1 MAVAGADVKQLLLQ
15 VDASVELAKRNLNSL
30 AGAVAR
36 DAAKMDGSLAKVDS
50 AFDRGAAAAGRF
62 GVSIGG
68 LIAGVGIGT
77 FVTLGREVLE
87 FADDL
92 ATAADQAGLSVE
104 RYQTLKEALRTL
116 EIDGT
121 KADKI
126 FKVLQSTL
134 GDVQSG
140 ADNSATKALE
150 RLGITADIMSGQIT
164 TSDQLLDALA
174 EASRNAGSEA
184 QFASDLVDIFGKKIG
199 VDLAA
204 AIGDGGAA
212 LHQLEADFAAT
223 GAVIDA
229 AMIQKLADANEA
241 IDRFAAN
248 AKQQLVIFA
257 GSAIDSFESV
267 IVSATRLQ
275 QKLYALVGL
284 SGIADSIGRD
294 IAAYE
299 ARATTASTIQEQKW
313 KVAVAKAELSKAT
326 AGGASIPAQGQRIA
340 DLRRETAELDR
351 LNSIYRDNASRAM
364 PRVNERDL
372 RPPEPAGG
380 GGGRG
385 RRGGGGGGRRGGGR
399 TARAEP
405 TAAELRDRAMLD
417 DDGIFGAG
425 PALDFFEQPL
435 ADINAIKVN
444 YAELQTM
451 LDSTRIP
458 DLGSMLSLEDQ
469 DRLEGF
475 TRDIADGLAGAIV
488 FGEDLGD
495 TLVNAFKRAAAE
507 MISSGILNFLTGGK
521 QGTSFGTM
529 LTSVLGAFGGG
540 RASGVP
546 NGALRGQGGGGL
558 SVTINAPGATAETVS
573 MIRREIAAAAP
584 LIISASSR
592 TAQRDLSRPRLG

>member
-1 MAVAGADVKQLLLQ
+1 
-15 VDASVELAKRNLNSL
+15 
-30 AGAVAR
+30 
-36 DAAKMDGSLAKVDS
+36 
-50 AFDRGAAAAGRF
+50 
-62 GVSIGG
+62 
-68 LIAGVGIGT
+68 
-77 FVTLGREVLE
+77 
-87 FADDL
+87 
-92 ATAADQAGLSVE
+92 
-104 RYQTLKEALRTL
+104 
-116 EIDGT
+116 
-121 KADKI
+121 
-126 FKVLQSTL
+126 
-134 GDVQSG
+134 
-140 ADNSATKALE
+140 
-150 RLGITADIMSGQIT
+150 
-164 TSDQLLDALA
+164 
-174 EASRNAGSEA
+174 
-184 QFASDLVDIFGKKIG
+184 
-199 VDLAA
+199 
-204 AIGDGGAA
+204 
-212 LHQLEADFAAT
+212 LEADFAAT

-540 RASGVP
+540 RASGGPVMPGRWNIVGEKGPEIFVPKVPGMIVP